1 MNSGKASVVS
11 SFGTKIGKIIR
22 LVRLIRLLRIMKA
35 LSQTNK
41 KAAVAKKTS
50 NKVAPMNSFQSIHS
64 MGPNGKRNSL
74 KKIDLTQAPT
84 SKDGRLRSAQMPG
97 PSRSRTLEK
106 SAWRPNRKAT
116 RSAAA
121 G

>member
-41 KAAVAKKTS
+41 KAASAKKTS

-84 SKDGRLRSAQMPG
+84 SKDGSGR
-97 PSRSRTLEK
+97 
-106 SAWRPNRKAT
+106 
-116 RSAAA
+116 
-121 G
+121 